1 MHTQKEPNPIFRF
14 NNHIPNTNQMT
25 GTICGISEGESKYIY
40 HHLRSGCILNIE
52 TEWSSG
58 ERSLYALYYG
68 SHRLGRLSTEMS
80 NRVSFLLENDQ
91 AFRLTIGAIFRE
103 KYLPPAA
110 IEVDLEWGKEDQV
123 QAA

>member
-1 MHTQKEPNPIFRF
+1 MYTQKEPNHIFRF
-14 NNHIPNTNQMT
+14 NNAIPNNNQIN
-25 GTICGISEGESKYIY
+25 GIICGISEGESKYIY

-80 NRVSFLLENDQ
+80 NQVSSLLKNGS

-110 IEVDLEWGKEDQV
+110 IEVDLEWGKNELEK
-123 QAA
+123 AA